1 MRKIFINQVSV
12 KYNPHETFS
21 HPRNYICGKNKKI
34 CGVQNKIRAKIN
46 PLDVILKE
54 LRNFILCIF
63 RAWSLSNT
71 DWQKSTFSTYFC
83 RKIVYGLSVF
93 YIFCLFC
100 FEVDVICQSLNFLHI
115 ICVIIVYEGTKW
127 SVIFFS
133 LREFLNKASCFH
145 YV

>member
-21 HPRNYICGKNKKI
+21 HQRNYICGKNKKI

-71 DWQKSTFSTYFC
+71 D
-83 RKIVYGLSVF
+83 
-93 YIFCLFC
+93 
-100 FEVDVICQSLNFLHI
+100 
-115 ICVIIVYEGTKW
+115 
-127 SVIFFS
+127 
-133 LREFLNKASCFH
+133 
-145 YV
+145 